1 MMMGRKRGVRFMP
14 DLGVILMTPSRRDFI
29 HTSVVAG
36 GALYLGML
44 GCSGGDVPPPPDP
57 LRILILGGTGFI
69 GPHQV
74 EYALRR
80 GHTVTLFNR
89 GMTNPHL
96 FPEVEKLRGDRN
108 DDLESLKGRE
118 WDVVIDNAAMDP
130 KWVRLSAD
138 VLKDAVQQYLFIST
152 LSVFADD
159 GVVDQDEQAV
169 VAVYD
174 EEAGEAVTGS
184 AYGGRKI
191 LCERAAEEV
200 FPGQTT
206 VVRPSI
212 ITGPGDPTMRFPYW
226 PIRINRGGEVLVP
239 GEYADPIQIID
250 ARDLAEFAI
259 SLCERS
265 VPGTFNV
272 SGPAYPMGRMLD
284 DIRAG
289 LGVDATFTWI
299 PEGFLEEQEVLR
311 QINGLASTAVRVP
324 GLEGYN
330 QYNVDKAVGAGLSL
344 RPVGVTARDTLD
356 WFESIPEE
364 DRPGERNLSPEREAE
379 VLAVWHEQG

>member
-1 MMMGRKRGVRFMP
+1 
-14 DLGVILMTPSRRDFI
+14 MTPSRRDFI
-29 HTSVVAG
+29 QTSIVAG

-44 GCSGGDVPPPPDP
+44 GCSSGDLRSPRAP

-74 EYALRR
+74 EYALKR
-80 GHTVTLFNR
+80 GHTLTLFNR

-108 DDLESLKGRE
+108 DDLEALKNRK

-130 KWVRLSAD
+130 KWVRLSAGVLQD
-138 VLKDAVQQYLFIST
+138 VVQQYLFIST

-159 GVVDQDEQAV
+159 GVVDQDEQSV
-169 VAVYD
+169 LAVYD

-184 AYGGRKI
+184 AYGGRKV
-191 LCERAAEEV
+191 LCEQAAEEA
-200 FPGQTT
+200 FPGRTT

-265 VPGTFNV
+265 VPGIFNA
-272 SGPAYPMGRMLD
+272 SGPAYPMGRMLE
-284 DIRAG
+284 DIKAG
-289 LGVDATFTWI
+289 LGVDATFTWA
-299 PEGFLEEQEVLR
+299 PEEFLREQEVLR
-311 QINGLASTAVRVP
+311 QLDGLGSTAVRAP

-330 QYNVDKAVGAGLSL
+330 QYNVDKAVGEGLSF
-344 RPVGVTARDTLD
+344 RPIAVTARDTVD
-356 WFESIPEE
+356 WFESMPVEE
-364 DRPGERNLSPEREAE
+364 RPGGRTLSPEREVE
-379 VLAVWHEQG
+379 VLAAWHEQG

>member
-1 MMMGRKRGVRFMP
+1 M
-14 DLGVILMTPSRRDFI
+14 IATRRDFI
-29 HTSVVAG
+29 QASIVAG
-36 GALYLGML
+36 GGFYLGML
-44 GCSGGDVPPPPDP
+44 GCSSDEGQTTPDP

-96 FPEVEKLRGDRN
+96 FPEVEKLKGDRN
-108 DDLESLKGRE
+108 DDLEALKGRQ
-118 WDVVIDNAAMDP
+118 WDVVFDNAAMDP
-130 KWVRLSAD
+130 KWVRLSAE
-138 VLKDAVQQYLFIST
+138 VLKDAVQQYLFVST

-159 GVVDQDEQAV
+159 GVVDQDEQGV
-169 VAVYD
+169 LAVYD
-174 EEAGEAVTGS
+174 EEAGEAGEVVTGS
-184 AYGGRKI
+184 AYGGRKV
-191 LCERAAEEV
+191 LCEQVAEEA
-200 FPGQTT
+200 FPGRTT
-206 VVRPSI
+206 VIRPSI

-226 PIRINRGGEVLVP
+226 PIRIDRGGEVLVP

-250 ARDLAEFAI
+250 ARDLAEFAV
-259 SLCERS
+259 SLSERS
-265 VPGTFNV
+265 VPGIFNS
-272 SGPAYPMGRMLD
+272 SGPGYPMGQMLE

-289 LGVDATFTWI
+289 FGVDATFTWV

-344 RPVGVTARDTLD
+344 RPMGVTARDTLG
-356 WFESIPEE
+356 WFNSIPEE
-364 DRPGERNLSPEREAE
+364 ERPGERNLSPEREAE
-379 VLAVWHEQG
+379 VLEAWHAEG

>member
-1 MMMGRKRGVRFMP
+1 
-14 DLGVILMTPSRRDFI
+14 MTPSRRDFI
-29 HTSVVAG
+29 QTSIVAG
-36 GALYLGML
+36 GTLYLGML
-44 GCSGGDVPPPPDP
+44 GCSSGDLRSPPAT

-80 GHTVTLFNR
+80 GHAVTLFNR
-89 GMTNPHL
+89 GITNSHL

-108 DDLESLKGRE
+108 DDLEALKGRE
-118 WDVVIDNAAMDP
+118 WDVVFDNAAMDP
-130 KWVRLSAD
+130 EWVRLSAG
-138 VLKDAVQQYLFIST
+138 VLKDSVQQYLFVST

-159 GVVDQDEQAV
+159 GVVGQDEQSVLAL
-169 VAVYD
+169 YD
-174 EEAGEAVTGS
+174 EEADEAVTGS
-184 AYGGRKI
+184 AYGGRKV
-191 LCERAAEEV
+191 LCEQAAEEV
-200 FPGQTT
+200 FPGRAT
-206 VVRPSI
+206 VIRPSI

-250 ARDLAEFAI
+250 ARDLAEFAV

-265 VPGTFNV
+265 VPGIFNS

-284 DIRAG
+284 DIKVG
-289 LGVDATFTWI
+289 LGSDATFTWT
-299 PEGFLEEQEVLR
+299 PEEFLEEQEVLR

-330 QYNVDKAVGAGLSL
+330 QYNVDKALGAGLTI
-344 RPVGVTARDTLD
+344 RPIGVTARDTVD
-356 WFESIPEE
+356 WFEAMPEE
-364 DRPGERNLSPEREAE
+364 GRRGGRTLSHERELELMA
-379 VLAVWHEQG
+379 AWHERG

>member
-1 MMMGRKRGVRFMP
+1 MP
-14 DLGVILMTPSRRDFI
+14 GKGVILMTPSRRDFI
-29 HTSVVAG
+29 QTSIVAG

-44 GCSGGDVPPPPDP
+44 GCSSEDAASPPIP

-74 EYALRR
+74 EYALSR

-108 DDLESLKGRE
+108 DDLDALKGRE
-118 WDVVIDNAAMDP
+118 WDVVLDNAATDP

-159 GVVDQDEQAV
+159 GVVDQDEQGV

-184 AYGGRKI
+184 AYGGQKV
-191 LCERAAEEV
+191 LCERAAEDV
-200 FPGQTT
+200 FPGRTT

-265 VPGTFNV
+265 VPGIFNA

-289 LGVDATFTWI
+289 LGVDATFTWV

-311 QINGLASTAVRVP
+311 QVNGLASTAVRVP

-344 RPVGVTARDTLD
+344 RPIGVTARDTVD
-356 WFESIPEE
+356 WFNSIPEE
-364 DRPGERNLSPEREAE
+364 DRPGGRTLSPEREAE
-379 VLAVWHEQG
+379 VLAAWHEQG

>member
-1 MMMGRKRGVRFMP
+1 
-14 DLGVILMTPSRRDFI
+14 MTPSRRDFI
-29 HTSVVAG
+29 QTSIVAG

-44 GCSGGDVPPPPDP
+44 GCSSGDVRFPPDP

-379 VLAVWHEQG
+379 VLAAWHEQG